1 MRLATLAS
9 IAAAA
14 AAAAA
19 VTIAA
24 PALAGTPALVQDLRH
39 DPARVPVGAT
49 YVYEKSNVDGT
60 HAGRVAVHVA
70 AADRIQS
77 FKWTPG
83 SDRATVVTA
92 WIDWKRFSVAR
103 FETGHLFADGTYAS
117 RVELTTEGERLVAR
131 SGDMELAVDVERWP
145 WHSYDFD
152 LASLAFVWPHRTRP
166 EEPFRFGVTDFGTTA
181 DGASG
186 LVDKGWVTVEY
197 AGRATREG
205 HACREYAIDG
215 PGLEDRGGR
224 IWFRADDGALVDYE
238 IDLPDEDGYE
248 SGKLRLLS
256 TERLSAEA
264 WEAFKRA
271 KVGGS
276 PAPASAS

>member
-1 MRLATLAS
+1 M
-9 IAAAA
+9 
-14 AAAAA
+14 
-19 VTIAA
+19 
-24 PALAGTPALVQDLRH
+24 D
-39 DPARVPVGAT
+39 
-49 YVYEKSNVDGT
+49 
-60 HAGRVAVHVA
+60 
-70 AADRIQS
+70 
-77 FKWTPG
+77 PG

-205 HACREYAIDG
+205 TPAASTRSTGRGWRTVGAASGSAPTTARWSTTRSTCRTRTG
-215 PGLEDRGGR
+215 TS
-224 IWFRADDGALVDYE
+224 RASCGCSR
-238 IDLPDEDGYE
+238 P
-248 SGKLRLLS
+248 SG
-256 TERLSAEA
+256 
-264 WEAFKRA
+264 
-271 KVGGS
+271 
-276 PAPASAS
+276 